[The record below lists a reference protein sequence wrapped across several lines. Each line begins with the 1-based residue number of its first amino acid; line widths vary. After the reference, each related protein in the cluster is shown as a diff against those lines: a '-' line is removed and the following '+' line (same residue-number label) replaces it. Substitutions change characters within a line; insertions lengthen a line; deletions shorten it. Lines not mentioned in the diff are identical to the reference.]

1 MNDSAAGLADPL
13 PVPVYTLTKARS
25 QIVRLVETQGL
36 KVRPDEVRDVEAEV
50 HADLAV
56 PLFRAAKD
64 AGADPVAL
72 ARELASKLDLSHT
85 LFRQVEAAQGY
96 LNFRF
101 NPVRFARSVVRDFQI
116 EPEGYGKSTLGQGK
130 TIVID
135 YSSPNIAKPFSVGHL
150 RSTVIGHS
158 LHRILS
164 WLGYFLV
171 GDNHLGD
178 WGTQFGK
185 LLEAWEIWGR
195 EELFK
200 EHPTRYLLDLYVR
213 FHEEAKVN
221 PALDDRARDWFRRL
235 ENKDQAATRVW
246 RRFVEL
252 SSAEFQRI
260 YDLLGVEFD
269 STLGESFYADR
280 LEPLVRHALD
290 RGVAKREHPL
300 EPAGNGEDDVA
311 RDERVVLIPLDS
323 AGIDTPLILQKSDGT
338 SLYATREIATAEYR
352 IENWNPEQILYV
364 VGNEQTF
371 YFRQFNAALR
381 LLGRR
386 TPCVH
391 VSFGLVRLPE
401 GRMSTREGRVVF
413 LEDVI
418 IEAVRRAR
426 RIVEDRDMPDDEKE
440 ELARI
445 VGIGAIKYADLS
457 QSRVKEVVFDWD
469 KMLALDGDSAPYL
482 QYAHTRCRSIL
493 NKAGKPAL
501 KSRPDPGLLI
511 HPDEVELL
519 RQIARFPE
527 AVLAAGTNHEPH
539 RIAGR
544 LYKLSQ
550 SFSSFYNNVPVLKA
564 DSQDLLRTRLYLV
577 EMTGATLRNGLWLL
591 GIEVPD
597 RM

>member
-1 MNDSAAGLADPL
+1 MTEPL
-13 PVPVYTLTKARS
+13 PVYTLTKART
-25 QIVRLVETQGL
+25 QVARLLETL
-36 KVRPDEVRDVEAEV
+36 DIKVRPDEVRDVEAEV

-56 PLFRAAKD
+56 PLFRFAKET
-64 AGADPVAL
+64 GADPVVL
-72 ARELASKLDLSHT
+72 AEELAPKLDLSHT
-85 LFRQVEAAQGY
+85 LFRQAEAARGY

-135 YSSPNIAKPFSVGHL
+135 YSSPNTAKPFSVGHL

-158 LHRILS
+158 LHSILS

-195 EELFK
+195 EEQLK
-200 EHPTRYLLDLYVR
+200 KQPTRYLLDLYVR

-221 PALDDRARDWFRRL
+221 PALNDRARDWFRRL
-235 ENKDQAATRVW
+235 ENKDETATRVW
-246 RRFVEL
+246 QRFVEL
-252 SSAEFQRI
+252 STAEFQRI

-280 LEPLVRHALD
+280 LEPLIRHALD
-290 RGVAKREHPL
+290 RGVARREHPL
-300 EPAGNGEDDVA
+300 EPMTSGDDEVA

-352 IENWNPEQILYV
+352 IGNWNPEQILYV

-371 YFRQFNAALR
+371 YFKQLNAALR
-381 LLGRR
+381 LLGHH

-391 VSFGLVRLPE
+391 VSFGLIRLPE

-418 IEAVRRAR
+418 SEAVRRAR
-426 RIVEDRDMPDDEKE
+426 KIVEDRDMPEHEKD
-440 ELARI
+440 ELARV

-482 QYAHTRCRSIL
+482 QYAHTRSRSIL
-493 NKAGKPAL
+493 NKAGKAAL
-501 KSRPDPGLLI
+501 KGQPEPGLLTEPAEI
-511 HPDEVELL
+511 ELL
-519 RQIARFPE
+519 RHIARFPE
-527 AVLAAGTNHEPH
+527 AVLAAGTSYEPH

-550 SFSSFYNNVPVLKA
+550 SFSSFYNSVPVLKA
-564 DSQDLLRTRLYLV
+564 DSPELLRARLYLV
-577 EMTGATLRNGLWLL
+577 EMTAATLRIGLRLL